1 MKTGVLT
8 PFRAGSDERAAAN
21 GSDRREAPGVGG
33 VADREHLGVD
43 ALRVERAEEAG
54 DHAGLREPLRE
65 ERVAEVGPA
74 HRDLERGP
82 RHAGRERV
90 PRRAAAVGDAPAAD
104 PRVGDVRPVAQP
116 GEDRLHVGDLLRAVD
131 PDQPARLPVAARV
144 VGEHG
149 DSARRC
155 PSAWA
160 TASPVLARSAA
171 EAVHEDHRRP
181 AAGRRRAVGQRQRRG
196 ERRPVGGRD
205 RHVLLGERA
214 GGPGGESAAA
224 TAASRKSSTR
234 AAGPVTAAKG
244 SPRL

>member
-1 MKTGVLT
+1 MAGEAEPQLL
-8 PFRAGSDERAAAN
+8 RAGERAVGVQRVLHAEGEVAAALHHE
-21 GSDRREAPGVGG
+21 DRRLDAFQGRERRACGGERQHRRKAPGVGG
-33 VADREHLGVD
+33 IADREHLRVD

-65 ERVAEVGPA
+65 ERVAEVDPA

-82 RHAGRERV
+82 RNTGRERV

-116 GEDRLHVGDLLRAVD
+116 REDRLHVGDLLRAVD
-131 PDQPARLPVAARV
+131 PDQPARLPVPARV

-149 DSARRC
+149 EAVADAHLLGDRERAR
-155 PSAWA
+155 A
-160 TASPVLARSAA
+160 VAA

-196 ERRPVGGRD
+196 ERRPVG
-205 RHVLLGERA
+205 
-214 GGPGGESAAA
+214 
-224 TAASRKSSTR
+224 
-234 AAGPVTAAKG
+234 
-244 SPRL
+244 